1 LRGEA
6 VTDTTLKLSFDGHTF
21 EAQLAAISELAERLP
36 EVRNSLLGYL
46 DAGEQ
51 LFRFDVDRRAAAV
64 AGECGIRPY
73 PSDALIGL
81 LAARRTGDPNLLFV
95 EHAMSPEVALTD
107 QITTSHLPQSGD
119 AK

>member
-1 LRGEA
+1 M
-6 VTDTTLKLSFDGHTF
+6 TDTTLKLSFDGHAF
-21 EAQLAAISELAERLP
+21 EAQLAALSELAERLP
-36 EVRNSLLGYL
+36 EVCNSLLGYL

-51 LFRFDVDRRAAAV
+51 LFRFDVDGRAAAV

-81 LAARRTGDPNLLFV
+81 LAALRAGDSNLLFV
-95 EHAMSPEVALTD
+95 EHGMSPEVALPD
-107 QITTSHLPQSGD
+107 QITTSYPPQSGD